1 MIMSAKRWHEITPS
15 SFPWEREA
23 LEFVRGRLPDHDPY
37 RAWSNFE
44 FVAEDG
50 SINEVDLLVLTR
62 EGFFLVE
69 IKSRPGVISG
79 DVMTW
84 VWSHEGK
91 VFTDDNPLLLA
102 NRKAKKLA
110 SLLRKQSAC
119 RNIQLPYLDA
129 LVFASHPEA
138 ESRLQGVAGYRLCLR
153 DTQERRGITA
163 ALLRRE
169 YDGANENARPFIN
182 KPVAKAIGNAME
194 QAGVRPSQKSR
205 RVGDYLLGQLL
216 YESPT
221 GVYQDWLAAH
231 VSVEAAQRRVRI
243 YNIARNTSEET
254 RETIRRAARRE
265 FQLLEGIS
273 HPGILPVEGFTEHE
287 LGPALIFRHDPQAVR
302 LDHYLSQYA
311 DRLNVDMRLSL
322 LRQIAEALKYAHEKR
337 IVHRSLSP
345 QSILVSDP
353 DTDSPRVQIFNWQ
366 AGYRGGGS
374 VTSGA
379 RLTATVHPEQ
389 LVEDA
394 STVYMAPEALNDP
407 ESLGEHLDIFSL
419 GAIAYHIFSG
429 QPPASSGLELTQKVR
444 DGKGLQ
450 ISAVMDG
457 AGKELQELIQ
467 LSTHPVVLNRM
478 DSAADFL
485 AWLNSVEDELT
496 TPEAEKGVVD
506 NPLEAGV
513 GDRLQ
518 GGFEVKARLGSGS
531 SAVAFLVTR
540 DGKEL
545 VLKLANR
552 PEHNDRLTAEAEV
565 LKKLH
570 HQNIVQAYD
579 TVKVGSLVG
588 FTMQP
593 ATDKLKDSDQVR
605 AGVGTLANRLRVE
618 GRLHLEL
625 LERFGAD
632 LLDAVRHLEEEGI
645 PHRDIKPENIGIR
658 ALGRGDKLR
667 LLLFDFSLSRTPAD
681 NIRAGT
687 RPYLDPFLSLR
698 QPPRWDLSAERFA
711 AAVTLY
717 EMATGTLPRWGDGQ
731 SSPEVLDCE
740 VSLNPEFFDP
750 NLREAMVEFF
760 GKALRRDYRK
770 RFDNAEEMLRAWRL
784 IFEAAGEPA
793 SGTTTDDGLSGAVGV
808 EEATLATQMI
818 TLGLSTRAANALDRL
833 NVITVQDLLNVPL
846 RRVYRLR
853 GVGSKTRREIAGLVN
868 ALRHK
873 FPEVA
878 QQVQPAA
885 TSVTETE
892 GTEPEVASVDLLA
905 RQVANSGPRSG
916 GAQAEKGILQAFV
929 GWDKVG
935 REVVFDW
942 PSQSDVA
949 RHLDLTRAR
958 IGQVV
963 TKARERWRK
972 NPSVTALRETVNE
985 LLEAN
990 GGAMTVDELC
1000 TAVLAA
1006 RGSGEE
1012 EPARSQLASVVVRA
1026 AVEAERGSA
1035 EPRFAERRAGSS
1047 VLVTTDPRLADY
1059 AERLGRAADELAALD
1074 PMPTPA
1080 RALEALREVSPVEG
1094 ASALTDTRLFR
1105 LAVAASEGAAV
1116 SSRMELYP
1124 RGMAAVRAL
1133 KLAHGALFGARELTV
1148 EEVRRRVAG
1157 RYPDAEPLPDRPAL
1171 DQLLDEVGLDLV
1183 WDAAGADGHGAYRYR
1198 LGETG
1203 SELSSSTYHYRRPTE
1218 LAPVT
1223 ATAEVSPAVA
1233 EARVFENKIRRAH
1246 DEGAFLALVTSPQK
1260 LEYAEKE
1267 LLQRFELE
1275 RVNFDE
1281 VFIRVMREQ
1290 ASALGADW
1298 KVVLRADASQPDG
1311 PDWRRLQ
1318 ILVGKSLPIVEEEL
1332 SRSEKTLLL
1341 MYPGLLARYDRLDLL
1356 ERLRDKV
1363 GRAGSTLHGLWVL
1376 LPGDGQSALP
1386 MLNGKSVPVISS
1398 GQWARIPDAWIENRH
1413 RSENGNHP

>member
-1 MIMSAKRWHEITPS
+1 MSSKRWTEISPS

-23 LEFVRGRLPDHDPY
+23 LEFVRERLPDHDPY

-44 FVAEDG
+44 FVADDG

-84 VWSHEGK
+84 VWNRDGK

-110 SLLRKQSAC
+110 SLLRKQSAS
-119 RNIQLPYLDA
+119 RNVQLPYLDA
-129 LVFASHPEA
+129 LVFSSHPES
-138 ESRLQGVAGYRLCLR
+138 ESRLQGVAGYRVCLR
-153 DTQERRGITA
+153 DTAERGGIMA

-169 YDGANENARPFIN
+169 YEGANEQTRAFVNRPI
-182 KPVAKAIGNAME
+182 AKAIGNALE
-194 QAGVRPSQKSR
+194 QAGVRKSQRSR
-205 RVGDYLLGQLL
+205 RASDYVLGELL

-221 GVYQDWLAAH
+221 GLYQDWAATH
-231 VSVEAAQRRVRI
+231 VSVSSAQRRVRI
-243 YNIARNTSEET
+243 YNIARNTSEEA
-254 RETIRRAARRE
+254 RETIGRAAKRE
-265 FQLLEGIS
+265 FQLLDSMS
-273 HPGILPVEGFTEHE
+273 HRGILPVEGFTEHE
-287 LGPALIFRHDPQAVR
+287 LGPALVFRHDPRAVR
-302 LDHYLSQYA
+302 LDHYLTQYA
-311 DRLNVDMRLSL
+311 DCLSVDMRLSL
-322 LRQIAEALKYAHEKR
+322 LRQIAEAVKYAHEKR
-337 IVHRSLSP
+337 VVHRSLSP

-353 DTDSPRVQIFNWQ
+353 ETDSPRVRIFNWQ
-366 AGYRGGGS
+366 AGYRGDGS
-374 VTSGA
+374 VTNGA

-407 ESLGEHLDIFSL
+407 ESLGEHLDLFSL

-450 ISAVMDG
+450 ISSVMDG

-467 LSTHPVVLNRM
+467 FSTHPAVLNRM

-485 AWLNSVEDELT
+485 AWLNVVEDELT
-496 TPEAEKGVVD
+496 TPDAERELVD

-513 GDRLQ
+513 GDRLP
-518 GGFEVKARLGSGS
+518 GGFEVRARLGSGS
-531 SAVAFLVTR
+531 SAVAMLVVR
-540 DGKEL
+540 DGREL
-545 VLKLANR
+545 VLKLANQ
-552 PEHNDRLTAEAEV
+552 PEHNERLKAEAEV
-565 LKKLH
+565 LKKLR
-570 HQNIVQAYD
+570 HQNIVEAYD
-579 TVKVGSLVG
+579 TVNVGPLVG

-593 ATDKLKDSDQVR
+593 ATDKLKDGEQVK
-605 AGVGTLANRLRVE
+605 AGAGTLANRLRVE

-625 LERFGAD
+625 LERFGSD
-632 LLDAVRHLEEEGI
+632 LLDAVRFLEESGI

-698 QPPRWDLSAERFA
+698 QPPRWDLAAERFA
-711 AAVTLY
+711 AAVTLH

-740 VSLNPEFFDP
+740 ATINPEFFDP
-750 NLREAMVEFF
+750 DLREAMVEFF
-760 GKALRRDYRK
+760 SKALRRDYRR

-784 IFEAAGEPA
+784 IFEAAGEPT
-793 SGTTTDDGLSGAVGV
+793 SGTTTDDGLDYAAVV
-808 EEATLATQMI
+808 EDATLATQMV
-818 TLGLSTRAANALDRL
+818 TLGLSTRAVNALDSL
-833 NVITVQDLLNVPL
+833 NVINVRDLLNVPL

-853 GVGSKTRREIAGLVN
+853 GVGSKTRREMAGLYN
-868 ALRHK
+868 ALRRK
-873 FPEVA
+873 FPEA
-878 QQVQPAA
+878 AQPARPSA
-885 TSVTETE
+885 TGVTDTE
-892 GTEPEVASVDLLA
+892 GAEPEVASVDLLA
-905 RQVANSGPRSG
+905 RQVANFGPRGG
-916 GAQAEKGILQAFV
+916 GAQAERGILQTFV

-942 PSQSDVA
+942 PSQTEVA
-949 RHLDLTRAR
+949 RRFNLTRAR
-958 IGQVV
+958 VGQVV

-972 NPSVTALRETVNE
+972 NASVTALRETLAE

-1026 AVEAERGSA
+1026 ALEAERGSA
-1035 EPRFAERRAGSS
+1035 EPRFAERRAGRS
-1047 VLVTTDPRLADY
+1047 VLVTTDPSLADY
-1059 AERLGRAADELAALD
+1059 AERLGRIADELAALD

-1080 RALEALREVSPVEG
+1080 RALEALREAAPIEG
-1094 ASALTDTRLFR
+1094 AQTLTDARLFR

-1116 SSRMELYP
+1116 SSRMEIYP

-1148 EEVRRRVAG
+1148 EDARGRVAG

-1171 DQLLDEVGLDLV
+1171 DQLFNEVGLDLV
-1183 WDAAGADGHGAYRYR
+1183 WDAAAADGRGAYRYR
-1198 LGETG
+1198 PGKTG
-1203 SELSSSTYHYRRPTE
+1203 SELSGSTSHYRRPTE
-1218 LAPVT
+1218 LTPAVV
-1223 ATAEVSPAVA
+1223 AEVSPAVA

-1246 DEGAFLALVTSPQK
+1246 DEGAFLALVTSPQR
-1260 LEYAEKE
+1260 LEYAERE

-1290 ASALGADW
+1290 ARALGADW
-1298 KVVLRADASQPDG
+1298 NVVLRADASRPDG
-1311 PDWRRLQ
+1311 ADWRRLQ
-1318 ILVGKSLPIVEEEL
+1318 ILVGKSLPFVEEEL

-1386 MLNGKSVPVISS
+1386 VLNGKSVPVISA

-1413 RSENGNHP
+1413 RSENGSHP